1 MAKRREFGRVR
12 QLPSGRWQA
21 RYPLDDGALTAAPN
35 TFETKREAVQY
46 LDRVSTDMQRGE
58 WTDPRLGLITFG
70 RWSQQWIAGRA
81 NLRPSTR
88 SLYDVLLRHELLPAF
103 GDIELARIDPAAV
116 RAWFAGPHGK
126 RGPTTVAKAYRLLS
140 AILRSAFED
149 GRIARNPCS
158 LKGAGREARTEAQFL
173 TVDDVAGLAETVGR
187 RWRALVL
194 TAAYTGLRWGE
205 LMGLRRSRVDLL
217 RGTIAVVEQL
227 TEVDGALSFA
237 ALKTDASRRTIAL
250 PQFVLEELIHH
261 INTYAEAGPN
271 GLVFPAPEGGPMRRS
286 NFTRRVWIPARTEL
300 GFDGVRFHDLR
311 HTAAAVAIAS
321 GAANPLV
328 LSRRLGHSTTRMT
341 FDRYGHL
348 FEGADRALAEALDG
362 LGRTARYEPIPK
374 PIPISKGHAGGTKHA
389 RRRAV

>member
-1 MAKRREFGRVR
+1 M
-12 QLPSGRWQA
+12 
-21 RYPLDDGALTAAPN
+21 
-35 TFETKREAVQY
+35 
-46 LDRVSTDMQRGE
+46 
-58 WTDPRLGLITFG
+58 
-70 RWSQQWIAGRA
+70 
-81 NLRPSTR
+81 
-88 SLYDVLLRHELLPAF
+88 
-103 GDIELARIDPAAV
+103 
-116 RAWFAGPHGK
+116 
-126 RGPTTVAKAYRLLS
+126 
-140 AILRSAFED
+140 
-149 GRIARNPCS
+149 
-158 LKGAGREARTEAQFL
+158 
-173 TVDDVAGLAETVGR
+173 
-187 RWRALVL
+187 LVL

-250 PQFVLEELIHH
+250 PQFVLEELVHH

-300 GFDGVRFHDLR
+300 GFHGVRFHDLR

-341 FDRYGHL
+341 FDRYGHP

-362 LGRTARYEPIPK
+362 LGRTARYEPVPK

-389 RRRAV
+389 RRRAA